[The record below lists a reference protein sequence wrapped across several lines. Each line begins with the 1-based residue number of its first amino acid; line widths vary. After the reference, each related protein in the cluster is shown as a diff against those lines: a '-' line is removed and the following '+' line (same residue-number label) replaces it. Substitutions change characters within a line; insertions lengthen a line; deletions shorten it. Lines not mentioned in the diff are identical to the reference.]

1 MYISIR
7 YWGTFFKGQY
17 LFLYS
22 FVFALFTCHNCHV
35 FILGIFV
42 IIWYWFFFQVAD
54 SSGDSSW
61 PHINSA
67 YLQQRFSPAN
77 RFIGMTV
84 ATRARPFSRCTM
96 FTWWCVRPNVV
107 AFIWTVVAFIPPY
120 TCLHLHF
127 HVPIKIPVTLSEH
140 CLFYIRSD
148 FFVLFGRNIL
158 ARSENIY
165 IKILLRH

>member
-1 MYISIR
+1 MVFLCVCIV
-7 YWGTFFKGQY
+7 Y
-17 LFLYS
+17 LPQMSCIYLRDFCDYLVLIFLS
-22 FVFALFTCHNCHV
+22 GCGLVR
-35 FILGIFV
+35 
-42 IIWYWFFFQVAD
+42 
-54 SSGDSSW
+54 GDSSW
-61 PHINSA
+61 LHTNRA

-96 FTWWCVRPNVV
+96 FTWWCVCPNVV

-140 CLFYIRSD
+140 CLFYISSD
-148 FFVLFGRNIL
+148 FFVLFLRNIL
-158 ARSENIY
+158 ARSENI
-165 IKILLRH
+165 